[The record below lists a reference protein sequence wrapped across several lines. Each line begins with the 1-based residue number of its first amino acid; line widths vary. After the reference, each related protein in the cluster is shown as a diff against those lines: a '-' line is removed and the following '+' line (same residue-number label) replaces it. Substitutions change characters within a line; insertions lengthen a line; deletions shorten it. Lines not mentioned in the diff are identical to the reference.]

1 MENSTPS
8 FNTLQT
14 LISHLIPLNQ
24 YQIMCQPPFLKIS
37 SMIHPEE
44 TLMMVWLPK
53 TNQHPFFTD
62 WMEQFAKDKVAEYWI
77 INPTIS
83 AITIYCLDET
93 EQFYQYLACSRG
105 IIQSPLI
112 ETLVFDLNEL
122 FI

>member
-1 MENSTPS
+1 MELSTPS
-8 FNTLQT
+8 FNTLKT
-14 LISHLIPLNQ
+14 LMSHLIPRTQ
-24 YQIMCQPPFLKIS
+24 YQITSEPPFLKIS
-37 SMIHPEE
+37 NIAHPEE
-44 TLMMVWLPK
+44 VLIMVWLPQ
-53 TNQHPFFTD
+53 THQHPFFTD
-62 WMEQFAKDKVAEYWI
+62 WMAQFAKEKVAEYWI
-77 INPTIS
+77 INPAIS